1 VTVNHNEDAFEAAIE
16 HSLLSAGGYRIGDP
30 ADFAAA
36 LGLTP
41 SLVIDFLRDSQP
53 REWARLEAMH
63 GATTATKVVGLIA
76 KELDNRG
83 TLDVLRHGVVDHGVK
98 LRLAF
103 FKPATTLNPE
113 AQAL

>member
-1 VTVNHNEDAFEAAIE
+1 ME
-16 HSLLSAGGYRIGDP
+16 
-30 ADFAAA
+30 
-36 LGLTP
+36 
-41 SLVIDFLRDSQP
+41 FLRDSQP
-53 REWARLEAMH
+53 KEWARLEAIH
-63 GATTATKVVGLIA
+63 GATAAAKAVTLIA

-113 AQAL
+113 AQVLYDKNTGGDRAQVAPPLGGSWAP